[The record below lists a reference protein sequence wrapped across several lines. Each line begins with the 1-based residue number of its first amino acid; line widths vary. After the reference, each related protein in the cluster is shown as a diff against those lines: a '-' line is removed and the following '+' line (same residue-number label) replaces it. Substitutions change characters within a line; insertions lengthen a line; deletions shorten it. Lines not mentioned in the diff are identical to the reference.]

1 MTLHLTGFKASTEIK
16 PSRDLE
22 IEIGD
27 IKDTFQAL
35 CDIIPHDKTVPTYWS
50 LNSYDPA
57 GKHNKQ
63 GVRKLTGIILE
74 YELRYAK
81 DLVAALNDMP
91 WHYLL
96 VETER
101 KSGQSISL
109 FFPLAFEPDTNR
121 YMRIAGVLAY
131 QLGVYGLS
139 HGSGTPTFLVKLAGG
154 QQIAEHPG
162 PAISMSFIKETED
175 IGEASKT
182 ALDDFQGPK
191 PAKRAVA
198 IDPSTNPTSVV
209 VVKQNKDQQIAAHY
223 RALAD
228 LFDPE

>member
-1 MTLHLTGFKASTEIK
+1 MTIHLTGFKASTVIK
-16 PSRDLE
+16 PSRDTQ

-27 IKDTFQAL
+27 LKDTFQAI
-35 CDIIPHDKTVPTYWS
+35 CDIIPHDKDVPTYWCM
-50 LNSYDPA
+50 NSYDPA

-63 GVRKLTGIILE
+63 SVRQLTGIILE

-81 DLVAALNDMP
+81 DLIAALKDIP

-101 KSGQSISL
+101 KSGPGISL
-109 FFPLAFEPDTNR
+109 FFPLAFEPDIGR

-154 QQIAEHPG
+154 QQIAESAG
-162 PAISMSFIKETED
+162 PAISMSFIKETWD

-191 PAKRAVA
+191 P
-198 IDPSTNPTSVV
+198 
-209 VVKQNKDQQIAAHY
+209 VKQGASEFVVHADKFIIKANGKEQQIASHF
-223 RALAD
+223 RMLAD